1 MSAPNPDW
9 SGPQWNAWVAAGATR
24 EDRKARLEQ
33 VSEQYRKD
41 VERHLKTVWAIRNF
55 YSKKTR
61 KT

>member
-1 MSAPNPDW
+1 MNPQPDW
-9 SGPQWNAWVAAGATR
+9 TGPQYNAWVESGATR

-33 VSEQYRKD
+33 VPGQYRKD